1 MKKVIT
7 TGRFTKVY
15 ESNGRFTKVYIGEG
29 GGRFTK
35 VHEANGDTLL
45 VPQQEHRADRADR
58 GQNDPMTLADL
69 AHKLGVN
76 PRTIPQLDMEQS
88 PAGAVASLAYSVHKA
103 RQHAVV
109 QSGQDRYLAATVG
122 ERAPCVSSGQ
132 GEAEGQTGLSRSDR
146 CCGVR
151 VKAGGR
157 PLQRLFLLPAD
168 LPMRWRGRTKT
179 RPCSGHLVKLYSSK
193 ISLKHSKKFSE
204 TFDCHSPASQ
214 T

>member
-76 PRTIPQLDMEQS
+76 PRTIRSWTWSRAQQAQLPHLRIPFTKLGNTLWFS
-88 PAGAVASLAYSVHKA
+88 PAKIDIWLQQLGNAPPA
-103 RQHAVV
+103 
-109 QSGQDRYLAATVG
+109 LAA
-122 ERAPCVSSGQ
+122 
-132 GEAEGQTGLSRSDR
+132 
-146 CCGVR
+146 
-151 VKAGGR
+151 VKGKQKGK
-157 PLQRLFLLPAD
+157 
-168 LPMRWRGRTKT
+168 RG
-179 RPCSGHLVKLYSSK
+179 
-193 ISLKHSKKFSE
+193 
-204 TFDCHSPASQ
+204 
-214 T
+214 